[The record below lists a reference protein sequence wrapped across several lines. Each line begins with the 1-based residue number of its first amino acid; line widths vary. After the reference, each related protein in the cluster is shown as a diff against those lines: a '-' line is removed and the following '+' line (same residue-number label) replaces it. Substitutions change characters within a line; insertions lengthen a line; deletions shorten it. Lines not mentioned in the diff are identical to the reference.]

1 MSLLEILARVQAT
14 SATPFAELLCR
25 ESVRISWGA
34 TLVIIAGRES
44 EPLLDTLV
52 YLRRAGFAVA
62 LILIQAGRPSE
73 GLRQRAALMGV
84 RVYQV
89 WRERE
94 LDKGFGDGRG
104 DRWQ

>member
-14 SATPFAELLCR
+14 SATPFAELLRR
-25 ESVRISWGA
+25 ESVRLSWGA

-44 EPLLDTLV
+44 EPLFDTLV

-62 LILIQAGRPSE
+62 LILVQAGRPSE
-73 GLRQRAALMGV
+73 QLRKRAALMGV
-84 RVYQV
+84 RVYRV

-94 LDKGFGDGRG
+94 LQKGFGDSGG
-104 DRWQ
+104 NRWQ